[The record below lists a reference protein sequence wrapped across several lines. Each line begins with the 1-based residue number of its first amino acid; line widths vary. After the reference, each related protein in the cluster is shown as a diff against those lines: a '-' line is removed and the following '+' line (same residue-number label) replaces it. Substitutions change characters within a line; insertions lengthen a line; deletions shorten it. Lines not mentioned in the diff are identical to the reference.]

1 LNQRLLNLA
10 SQEKQRRGENKKLE
24 YEGTIPGKDLRAHGN
39 TIGVRILPPVAAGDR
54 VLELSL
60 SPAPRHVSVGP
71 GSVAEVRQVQE
82 RAVVCDLCSSLST
95 GPACVT
101 MCPHEAA
108 IRVDARAAFGG

>member
-1 LNQRLLNLA
+1 
-10 SQEKQRRGENKKLE
+10 
-24 YEGTIPGKDLRAHGN
+24 
-39 TIGVRILPPVAAGDR
+39 
-54 VLELSL
+54 
-60 SPAPRHVSVGP
+60 VGP
-71 GSVAEVRQVQE
+71 DSLAEVRQVQE